1 MAFPGRSADQE
12 VVPGSTLGALNDAPA
27 RLCRGPDPRHDPEM
41 ASPAVSPDPDSFP
54 LRFPV
59 VALVTSAGGLDA
71 LSAVL
76 GPLPAEMPAAVV
88 VVQHLAPDHPSQ
100 LARILTR
107 RTALAVRSAS
117 DNDLLTTG
125 TVLVA
130 PPAKHL
136 LVTSQARVGLIDTG
150 ALPPPRPSADL
161 LLATLAV
168 TCGPRALAVVL
179 TGGGHDAQAGIRAI
193 HHCGGVVLAQDE
205 ATSAYFGMP
214 SAAIE
219 TELVHAVLPLR
230 EIPPR
235 IIAHVDAYQG

>member
-1 MAFPGRSADQE
+1 MSPG
-12 VVPGSTLGALNDAPA
+12 
-27 RLCRGPDPRHDPEM
+27 
-41 ASPAVSPDPDSFP
+41 PDSFP
-54 LRFPV
+54 LPFPV

-76 GPLPAEMPAAVV
+76 GPLPAELAAAVV
-88 VVQHLAPDHPSQ
+88 VVQHLAPDHPSH
-100 LARILTR
+100 LSRILAD
-107 RTALAVRSAS
+107 RTALAVRTAS
-117 DNDLLTTG
+117 DGDLLTSG

-136 LVTSQARVGLIDTG
+136 LITSQARVGLIDAG

-179 TGGGHDAQAGIRAI
+179 TGLGHDAQAGIRAV
-193 HHCGGVVLAQDE
+193 HHCGGVVLAQDQ
-205 ATSAYFGMP
+205 ATSAHFGMP

-219 TELVHAVLPLR
+219 TELVDAVLALR
-230 EIPPR
+230 EIPSW
-235 IIAHVDAYQG
+235 ILAHVSAYRG